1 MSNLT
6 NKLYQSRRVILDMVA
21 SRDFNINSYN
31 NFTRNEIAVMSE
43 NMPAK
48 SSSEDSPLDITIN
61 NSKSNKLLVKYVI
74 NSKLRQS
81 VILSLIDDILTT
93 LNEGDTLILI
103 VKDKINNIDTLET
116 YLDSYYDKDKIFVQ
130 IFWIDRL
137 QVNIMEHVMVPE
149 HTIINE
155 TEKQNLLKEWSVS
168 SLNQLP
174 LILSKDP
181 VAKYLGMKKGDV
193 CKIKRPSETSGIY
206 MSYRYCQ

>member
-6 NKLYQSRRVILDMVA
+6 NKLYQSRRVILDMIS
-21 SRDFNINSYN
+21 SRNFNINSYN
-31 NFTRNEIAVMSE
+31 NFTRNEISVMSE

-48 SSSEDSPLDITIN
+48 SSAEDTPLDITVS
-61 NSKSNKLLVKYVI
+61 NSTSNKLLVKYVI
-74 NSKLRQS
+74 NSKLRQT
-81 VILSLIDDILTT
+81 VILSLIEEIITS

-149 HTIINE
+149 HIIINE
-155 TEKQNLLKEWSVS
+155 SDKQNLLKEWSVS

-174 LILSKDP
+174 LISSKDP

-206 MSYRYCQ
+206 ISYRL

>member
-6 NKLYQSRRVILDMVA
+6 NKLYQSRRVILDMIA
-21 SRDFNINSYN
+21 RRGFNINSYN

-43 NMPAK
+43 NMPGK
-48 SSSEDSPLDITIN
+48 SSSEDAPLDITVN
-61 NSKSNKLLVKYVI
+61 NSDSNKLLVKYVI

-81 VILSLIDDILTT
+81 VILSLIEDILTT

-149 HTIINE
+149 HTIISE
-155 TEKQNLLKEWSVS
+155 SEKQNLLKDWSIS
-168 SLNQLP
+168 TLNQLP

-206 MSYRYCQ
+206 ISYRYCQ